1 MKPISVTITIQP
13 RDIPALVCAERPE
26 AAASVDYFRVVAEAL
41 ANSLGVQ
48 EFLFKPQLIHEL
60 RRRLWAMSPS
70 V

>member
-13 RDIPALVCAERPE
+13 RDIPALVCAECP
-26 AAASVDYFRVVAEAL
+26 ATTADAGYFRVIAEAL
-41 ANSLGVQ
+41 ASSLDIQ
-48 EFLFKPQLIHEL
+48 EFLFKPNRIHEL